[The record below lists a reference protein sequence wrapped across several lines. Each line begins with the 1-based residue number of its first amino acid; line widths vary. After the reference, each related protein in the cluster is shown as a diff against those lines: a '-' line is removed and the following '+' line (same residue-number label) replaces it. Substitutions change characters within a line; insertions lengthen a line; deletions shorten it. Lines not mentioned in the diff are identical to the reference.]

1 MDASRHWEDGCHQLH
16 CRPTPLPSP
25 THWGSVLVTDPPS
38 HKGSRSQFTEQGQST
53 SKNDEDFCVG
63 VFNKLSRHLHT
74 FLWKQHIRKLK
85 LAFQKAAVLSGGGE
99 LSCFLISLPA
109 K

>member
-1 MDASRHWEDGCHQLH
+1 MTDCLLHEGSGSQLA
-16 CRPTPLPSP
+16 R
-25 THWGSVLVTDPPS
+25 
-38 HKGSRSQFTEQGQST
+38 QGQST

-63 VFNKLSRHLHT
+63 VSNKRSRHLHI
-74 FLWKQHIRKLK
+74 FLWRQHIRKLK
-85 LAFQKAAVLSGGGE
+85 LAFPKAAILSGGGE